1 VLPYV
6 DMPLQHASDE
16 LLRRMRRGHGGR
28 RVYETI
34 ERLRRALPEMVF
46 RTTFIVGHP
55 GEADGDFAELL
66 DLVRFAEFDHVGVFL
81 YSHEEGT
88 RSGDMTDLVPSRIAR
103 ARQRQLLSVQRRISR
118 AKLRARIGTE
128 VEVLVDGVDEE
139 TELLLEGRWWGQA
152 PEVDGK
158 VHLANGDASAGEFRR
173 ALITHAAD
181 HELVADLLDANGR
194 RSSPLCD
201 DESDDGGVPAVAA
214 EIEA

>member
-1 VLPYV
+1 
-6 DMPLQHASDE
+6 
-16 LLRRMRRGHGGR
+16 
-28 RVYETI
+28 
-34 ERLRRALPEMVF
+34 
-46 RTTFIVGHP
+46 
-55 GEADGDFAELL
+55 
-66 DLVRFAEFDHVGVFL
+66 
-81 YSHEEGT
+81 
-88 RSGDMTDLVPSRIAR
+88 MTDLVPSRIAR
-103 ARQRQLLSVQRRISR
+103 ARQRQLLSAQRRISR

-173 ALITHAAD
+173 AVITHAAD
-181 HELVADLLDANGR
+181 HELVADLLDASGH

-201 DESDDGGVPAVAA
+201 DESDEGVPAVAA